1 MKKRSVPAI
10 ALKASNEEG
19 GYFCM
24 SLYSGKRI
32 NRYIWEELP
41 IDQDT
46 IYRVEQLAREGKQP
60 VLDNNQPLFEWLPGK
75 EIEDYQHDPI
85 IQEEEE
91 PQKNEIEQQ
100 QNEIEQQLEIEEENY
115 IAYQET
121 IGDEEEEQDISETND
136 SVEDIIND
144 FGEIDNQMS
153 GIIDDLNDSRYDNA
167 HINDSETEVS
177 KINHTYMDE
186 DTSHFE
192 DALQPQKRLNI
203 DNSGQGIAR
212 LEPTFTGKKYD
223 DVKNKV
229 QFLMDEKKH
238 ETKKKNRFDVETSI
252 KAAVNIMFTQM
263 QATQGYK

>member
-24 SLYSGKRI
+24 SLYSGERI

-177 KINHTYMDE
+177 KINHT
-186 DTSHFE
+186 
-192 DALQPQKRLNI
+192 
-203 DNSGQGIAR
+203 
-212 LEPTFTGKKYD
+212 
-223 DVKNKV
+223 
-229 QFLMDEKKH
+229 
-238 ETKKKNRFDVETSI
+238 
-252 KAAVNIMFTQM
+252 
-263 QATQGYK
+263 